1 MTKNEDYYGYTRSE
15 VAKFVPDNI
24 KSILD
29 VGCGMGD
36 FLLYIKKQTGAE
48 TWGIELVDQMAEKAL
63 DRVDHVYSGKVEDVL
78 DKLDN
83 AIFDCITF
91 NDVLEHLLKPKE
103 ILELIKAKLSKNGLI
118 IASIPNVR
126 FFDNLFELIVKKD
139 WCYKDAGI
147 LDHTHLRFFTKKSAI
162 RIFEDAGYKVTEVNG
177 INKKNSWK
185 FDLFNLLTLGTFS
198 DTQYRQF
205 VFMAIAK

>member
-1 MTKNEDYYGYTRSE
+1 MNKKEDYYGYNRFE

-48 TWGIELVDQMAEKAL
+48 TWGIELVDQIAKKAG
-63 DRVDHVYSGKVEDVL
+63 DRVDHVYSGRVEDVL

-91 NDVLEHLLKPKE
+91 NDVLEHLLEPKE
-103 ILELIKAKLSKNGLI
+103 ILELIKPKLSKNGLI

-126 FFDNLFELIVKKD
+126 FFDNLFELIIKKD
-139 WCYKDAGI
+139 WRYEDAGI

-162 RIFEDAGYKVTEVNG
+162 QTFEDAGYKVTEVHG
-177 INKKNSWK
+177 INKKKSWK
-185 FDLFNLLTLGTFS
+185 FNLFNAFTLGTIS